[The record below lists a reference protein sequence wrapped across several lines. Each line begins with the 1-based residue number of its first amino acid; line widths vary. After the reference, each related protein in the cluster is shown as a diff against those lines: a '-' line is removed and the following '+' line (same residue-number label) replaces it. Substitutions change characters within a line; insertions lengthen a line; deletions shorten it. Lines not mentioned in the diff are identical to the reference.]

1 MTAPHQIH
9 KHTIRIRRGPG
20 GVVSG
25 LKAEWLVTVTG
36 VCTDAPMRDRSLW
49 RYRRFCNT
57 IEHRFGVSFAPM
69 LQSDWAALVETAIA
83 AKGGAS

>member
-1 MTAPHQIH
+1 
-9 KHTIRIRRGPG
+9 
-20 GVVSG
+20 
-25 LKAEWLVTVTG
+25 
-36 VCTDAPMRDRSLW
+36 MRDRSLR

-83 AKGGAS
+83 AEGGAS